1 MGPIKEFP
9 TVSQCGRI
17 VRRKTHFLEI
27 LELVIRKKAN
37 PSKKVTKES
46 DNNRDNENVEKYFV
60 TDLRG

>member
-1 MGPIKEFP
+1 
-9 TVSQCGRI
+9 